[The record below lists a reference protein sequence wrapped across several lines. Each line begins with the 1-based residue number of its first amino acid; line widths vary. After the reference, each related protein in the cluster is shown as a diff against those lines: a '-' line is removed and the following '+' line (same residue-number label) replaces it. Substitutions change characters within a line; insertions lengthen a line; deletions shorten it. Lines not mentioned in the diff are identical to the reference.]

1 MNQKSRTYNSIFNS
15 IVGTVG
21 AVLTVALNFLVRI
34 ALVRALGEEIN
45 GLHSLFHTIINIMG
59 VVEIS
64 LSTAMIVHLYGPVQD
79 VNSKELS
86 KILSFYNKIY
96 MLLAVGILVVGGVLN
111 IFLGAFITTDIPM
124 VNAHFYFFLFT
135 LSISAGYF
143 TYTYRLVLFGAQQ
156 NRISS
161 LATLA
166 AEIVFRGAAAV
177 FAVIFKSYAL
187 FLLCFIGEKLLGNLI
202 CSIYVKRKY
211 KGVTCRVRGENNKE
225 LRSTIMTTVK
235 PLFVS
240 RVADIVQNSSQSI
253 LISLLLGSIAIVGYY
268 GNYTLV
274 TGAVGL
280 LFSQLGAA
288 FTSSFGNLAI
298 NKDKVRMYDAFRK
311 TDFIIVSIATVICSG
326 FMACIQDFI
335 ALAFGTQFLLGYVSV
350 IILMLTMLITLVN
363 IPAVSVQNATGRHD
377 ADVKLMII
385 QALCSVAGGFIGG
398 YFFDMEGLLLGML
411 IPLFAFTTV
420 GKNIIIQKRLFD
432 KNCVAVLT
440 HLGITL
446 LRSATIIAV
455 VAFATVFIETGSL
468 LLNILVKGVI
478 AVLISVSM
486 IIVTSF
492 NNKYFKS
499 TVGMFKSFAKSI
511 SGKKME

>member
-15 IVGTVG
+15 LVGMVG

-59 VVEIS
+59 VVELS

-79 VNSKELS
+79 SNLKELS

-96 MLLAVGILVVGGVLN
+96 LLLAGGILVVGGVLN
-111 IFLGAFITTDIPM
+111 LFLGAFVNTQIPM
-124 VNAHFYFFLFT
+124 SSAHFYFFLFT
-135 LSISAGYF
+135 LSISAGYL
-143 TYTYRLVLFGAQQ
+143 TYTYRLILFGAQA

-161 LATLA
+161 LATLV
-166 AEIVFRGAAAV
+166 AEILFRGAAAV
-177 FAVIFKSYAL
+177 VAILFKSYAL
-187 FLLCFIGEKLLGNLI
+187 FLLCFVGEKLFSNLI

-211 KGVTCRVRGENNKE
+211 RGVTCWVRGEDNKE
-225 LRSTIMTTVK
+225 LRSTIMATVK

-274 TGAVGL
+274 TGAVAL

-298 NKDKVRMYDAFRK
+298 NQDKVKMYDAFRK
-311 TDFIIVSIATVICSG
+311 TDFIMVSIAIVICSG

-335 ALAFGTQFLLGYVSV
+335 ALVFGPRFLLGDVSV
-350 IILMLTMLITLVN
+350 FILMATMLITLIN

-377 ADVKLMII
+377 TDVKLMII
-385 QALCSVAGGFIGG
+385 QAVCSVVGGFVGG
-398 YFFDMEGLLLGML
+398 YFFSMEGILLGML

-420 GKNIIIQKRLFD
+420 GKNVIIQKRLFD
-432 KNCVAVLT
+432 KSSTEILRHLATTLLKSGTIIVAV
-440 HLGITL
+440 
-446 LRSATIIAV
+446 V
-455 VAFATVFIETGSL
+455 FATMLLNTDSL
-468 LLNILVKGVI
+468 LLNILLKGIV
-478 AVLISVSM
+478 AVLISATMLVVM
-486 IIVTSF
+486 SF
-492 NNKYFKS
+492 RNKYFKS
-499 TVGMFKSFAKSI
+499 IVDLMKSFVTVVACR
-511 SGKKME
+511 KKV